1 MSHSTK
7 IAIVGCGALGSVI
20 GSLLMEAGLEVAFI
34 ERDPREVALIRDRGL
49 RIEGVSGD
57 RVLHPNISDETR
69 DIGPCDLALVLVKS
83 YDTHSTVPTL
93 KKILPEHGTIL
104 TLQNGVGNY
113 EILEAAFA
121 GRVLLGTTTM
131 GAMTLSAGHV
141 RHTGIGNTHVGE
153 ADGRLSERA
162 TMVAAF
168 LAKMNG
174 GPVHVTDNALGCV
187 WSKLVINAA
196 INAPCTLLR
205 IRNGTLPENPFGRSL
220 IHEIVAECQPIIAA
234 KGIRLL
240 FDDPEERVLEV
251 CRGTAPNICSML
263 QDVRAG
269 RRTEIDFINGALSS
283 EAERLGLTAPV
294 NKTLSLLIK
303 SLEATSDVR
312 LSDSV

>member
-1 MSHSTK
+1 MGLFMK

-20 GSLLMEAGLEVAFI
+20 GGLLMEAGLDVAFI
-34 ERDPREVALIRDRGL
+34 ERDPEEVALIRSKGM

-57 RVLHPNISDETR
+57 RVLHPYISDKTQ
-69 DIGPCDLALVLVKS
+69 DIGLCDLALVLVKS
-83 YDTHSTVPTL
+83 YDTHSTVP
-93 KKILPEHGTIL
+93 ILQRILTEHGAIL

-113 EILEAAFA
+113 EILDTAFA

-141 RHTGIGNTHVGE
+141 RHTGTGNTHIGE
-153 ADGRLSERA
+153 ADGCLSERA
-162 TMVAAF
+162 AMVAA
-168 LAKMNG
+168 LLEQMNG

-205 IRNGTLPENPFGRSL
+205 IRNGNLPENPDGRSL
-220 IHEIVAECQPIIAA
+220 IHEIVSECQAIIAA

-263 QDVRAG
+263 QDIRAG
-269 RRTEIDFINGALSS
+269 RRTEIDFINGALSA
-283 EAERLGLTAPV
+283 EADRLRLAAPV

-303 SLEATSDVR
+303 TLEATSDMR
-312 LSDSV
+312 LPDA